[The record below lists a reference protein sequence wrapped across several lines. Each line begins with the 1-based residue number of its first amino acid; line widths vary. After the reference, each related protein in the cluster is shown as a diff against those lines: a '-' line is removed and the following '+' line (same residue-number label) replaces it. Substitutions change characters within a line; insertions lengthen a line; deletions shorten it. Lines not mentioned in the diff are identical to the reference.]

1 MRLSANRIRSIN
13 LRISQAEASAFS
25 DSGRGARRLPNVLKP
40 SAAVSPMQVVRDVV
54 LAKTVT
60 A

>member
-25 DSGRGARRLPNVLKP
+25 DFGRGAHRLPRAIVP
-40 SAAVSPMQVVRDVV
+40 SAAVSPVQVVRDVV